1 MPLSPPQPP
10 TGATTTTFQ
19 IGTYSALTDTFTSVF
34 DCNDF
39 TSTWVA
45 WDSLKLPLAD
55 LIDVRGNNIRTP
67 GEKISRIQYKNR
79 HVTLALMI
87 YGGTAQAVLNKEHAL
102 IAAIRNESLP
112 YVLRVAAPGA
122 TNYSYFD
129 VVKCTWEIPYDP
141 QQYRAG
147 FKTQITIDFECQP
160 GIRGDRLTLQNFVA
174 NPGFEAPCGGASAPA
189 PIVFSDTFANV
200 SAYLVQSGSAP
211 TLSPANTYVDIVQ
224 ANAPAG
230 GALLRY
236 FRLDEASGT
245 SAFDIGGSGATGTIT
260 ASGVTYGVSGAISGD
275 TDTAMTF
282 TTSGNVQSAS
292 SSGLPTGSAACSL
305 VCWVNCAALPAAL
318 GVATS
323 IGNWA
328 NNPYLGVTS
337 AGKAEAGIT
346 GLGTIDSTATPFT
359 AAGWHMLALTSA
371 GGTNGVVTLYVDG
384 ASAGTFTATA
394 NISYSNG
401 VGMTINTNQGNTHA
415 LASS

>member
-189 PIVFSDTFANV
+189 PIVFSD
-200 SAYLVQSGSAP
+200 
-211 TLSPANTYVDIVQ
+211 
-224 ANAPAG
+224 
-230 GALLRY
+230 
-236 FRLDEASGT
+236 
-245 SAFDIGGSGATGTIT
+245 
-260 ASGVTYGVSGAISGD
+260 
-275 TDTAMTF
+275 
-282 TTSGNVQSAS
+282 
-292 SSGLPTGSAACSL
+292 
-305 VCWVNCAALPAAL
+305 
-318 GVATS
+318 
-323 IGNWA
+323 
-328 NNPYLGVTS
+328 
-337 AGKAEAGIT
+337 
-346 GLGTIDSTATPFT
+346 
-359 AAGWHMLALTSA
+359 
-371 GGTNGVVTLYVDG
+371 
-384 ASAGTFTATA
+384 
-394 NISYSNG
+394 
-401 VGMTINTNQGNTHA
+401 
-415 LASS
+415 